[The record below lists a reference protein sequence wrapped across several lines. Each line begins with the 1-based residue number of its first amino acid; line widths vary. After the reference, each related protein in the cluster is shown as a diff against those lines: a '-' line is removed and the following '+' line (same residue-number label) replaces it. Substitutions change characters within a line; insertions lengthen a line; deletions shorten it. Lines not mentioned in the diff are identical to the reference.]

1 MRRIALLSDT
11 HSYIDERILNHIN
24 EVDEVWHA
32 GDIGDISITD
42 KLAQLKPLKAVYGNI
57 DNNVLR
63 QEFDETLVF
72 QCEQVKVLMTHIGG
86 RPRKYN
92 TRVINLLN
100 EHRPKLFVCGHS
112 HILTIKNDPS
122 FSLLFMNTGAA
133 GKHGFHPVRTII
145 RFSITDNSIHD
156 LEVIEYENRY

>member
-11 HSYIDERILNHIN
+11 HNYIDERILSHIK

-122 FSLLFMNTGAA
+122 FSLLFQIL
-133 GKHGFHPVRTII
+133 FFFTI
-145 RFSITDNSIHD
+145 
-156 LEVIEYENRY
+156 